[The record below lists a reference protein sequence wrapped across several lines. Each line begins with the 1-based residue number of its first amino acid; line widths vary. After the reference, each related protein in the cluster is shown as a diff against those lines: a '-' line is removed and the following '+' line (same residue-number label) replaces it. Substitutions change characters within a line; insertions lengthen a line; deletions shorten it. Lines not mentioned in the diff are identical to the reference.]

1 MVCWLVD
8 AVDGLRR
15 WLAAAQWVGGGWRAA
30 CRRAKCAS
38 SCQLVHAADVAACA
52 ATAASAG
59 AKHQCSPIGTVH
71 VNVSAASSIWHS
83 VAVADGWSCQ
93 SSGRRGGGDIGD
105 SVASV
110 PVQRGS
116 RVQPSALHVNVVD
129 AAAAGVNESEWC
141 GSARRMLIRRVELHR
156 HGGADGLVVATVWS
170 SRVARAPRARRRR
183 RWARRRS
190 SPPMTTMW
198 GAKSRGCGSRAV
210 PAAVPPPLR
219 PRWWSW
225 ACARRPATR
234 PCCQRT

>member
-1 MVCWLVD
+1 MQTGEMRFLVPN
-8 AVDGLRR
+8 G
-15 WLAAAQWVGGGWRAA
+15 A
-30 CRRAKCAS
+30 CRRCGS
-38 SCQLVHAADVAACA
+38 MA

-116 RVQPSALHVNVVD
+116 RVQPSALHVNMVD

-141 GSARRMLIRRVELHR
+141 RGCS
-156 HGGADGLVVATVWS
+156 GC
-170 SRVARAPRARRRR
+170 SRPGISGTTTIS
-183 RWARRRS
+183 S
-190 SPPMTTMW
+190 SPTTIADEGQLFAASK
-198 GAKSRGCGSRAV
+198 GARPRLEL
-210 PAAVPPPLR
+210 PAALPHICLCR
-219 PRWWSW
+219 L
-225 ACARRPATR
+225 CARVLMWALS
-234 PCCQRT
+234 